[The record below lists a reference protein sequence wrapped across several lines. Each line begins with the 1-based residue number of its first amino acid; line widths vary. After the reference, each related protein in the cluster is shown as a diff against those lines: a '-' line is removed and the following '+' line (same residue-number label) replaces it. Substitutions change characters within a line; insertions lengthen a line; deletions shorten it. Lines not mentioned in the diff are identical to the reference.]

1 MEKYNTRLLVSM
13 LLGMLSGC
21 TAGLVPV
28 IDLNDAAYGSARA
41 GGTVHIVSKGESLH
55 SIAWRY
61 GLNYRQLAAANGIAI
76 PYTIYPNQRLSL
88 RQRAQPVKATSPARL
103 AVTRVAPAPSR
114 PAVVKLAP
122 APSRPASTPTVSTLT
137 GGAWHWP
144 TQGVVARYNGLGRK
158 KGIDINGRSGQAV
171 FPAKGGKVVYAGNGI
186 RGYGNLLIVKHDA
199 EYLSAYAYNKRV
211 LVAEGDQ
218 VEVGQKIAELGRGP
232 GRGPGRGSGTGQS
245 TAGAAQE
252 AKLYFEIRRAG
263 KAVDPLSL
271 LPKRQN
277 NVKI

>member
-1 MEKYNTRLLVSM
+1 MGRYNKNLVVGL
-13 LLGMLSGC
+13 LLGALSGC
-21 TAGLVPV
+21 AGGFVPV
-28 IDLNDAAYGSARA
+28 IDLSDTAYGSNRA
-41 GGTVHIVSKGESLH
+41 GTARGTVHIVAKGDSLH

-61 GLNYRQLAAANGIAI
+61 GLNYRQLAAANGIAA
-76 PYTIYPNQRLSL
+76 PYTIYPNQRLNL
-88 RQRAQPVKATSPARL
+88 RKRAQPTRQAVARAT
-103 AVTRVAPAPSR
+103 PAPVTSA
-114 PAVVKLAP
+114 PVP
-122 APSRPASTPTVSTLT
+122 APTVENVSVPS
-137 GGAWHWP
+137 GAWHWP
-144 TQGVVARYNGLGRK
+144 AQGVVARHSGVGRK
-158 KGIDINGRSGQAV
+158 KGIDISGHSGQAV

-218 VEVGQKIAELGRGP
+218 VEVGQKIAEI
-232 GRGPGRGSGTGQS
+232 GRGPGRGSGKGSNVNGVTPD
-245 TAGAAQE
+245 

>member
-1 MEKYNTRLLVSM
+1 MEKYNTRLLISM

-41 GGTVHIVSKGESLH
+41 GITGGTVHIVSKGESLH

-61 GLNYRQLAAANGIAI
+61 GLNYRQLAAANGIAT

-88 RQRAQPVKATSPARL
+88 RQRAQPAKAPPPARQVV
-103 AVTRVAPAPSR
+103 ARVAPAPSR
-114 PAVVKLAP
+114 PAVIKVAP
-122 APSRPASTPTVSTLT
+122 VPSRPASTPTVSTLT

-144 TQGVVARYNGLGRK
+144 TQGVVARYSGLGRK

-199 EYLSAYAYNKRV
+199 EYLSAYAYNRRV

-232 GRGPGRGSGTGQS
+232 GRGSGTRQS